1 MSTILICDDEADIV
15 NAVAIYLKGEGYSVL
30 KAYNGK
36 EAVDTVKSNKEINL
50 VILDI
55 MMPEKDGLTACN
67 EIREFSNIPIILLT
81 AKSQDADKII
91 GLNIGADDYITKPF
105 NPVEL
110 IARVRSSLRRY
121 TTLGGDG
128 SSRYEKVVGDIVMD
142 DSSKKVTVCGEEIV
156 LTPTEYG
163 ILKVLMDRPGKVCSP
178 KEIYKEVWSGDPY
191 GAEGTIA
198 VHIRHLREKIELD
211 PANPRYIKVMWGQGY
226 KLEA

>member
-1 MSTILICDDEADIV
+1 MNTILICDDDRDIV
-15 NAVAIYLKGEGYSVL
+15 NAVGIYLKGEGYNVL

-36 EAVDTVKSNKEINL
+36 EAVDMIKTNKDISL
-50 VILDI
+50 VVLDI
-55 MMPEKDGLTACN
+55 MMPVMDGLTACN
-67 EIREFSNIPIILLT
+67 EIREISNIPIILLT

-110 IARVRSSLRRY
+110 IARVRSQLRRFI
-121 TTLGGDG
+121 TLGGG
-128 SSRYEKVVGDIVMD
+128 LNPKTEKVVGNIVMD
-142 DSSKKVTVCGEEIV
+142 DLAKKVMVEGEEIM

-198 VHIRHLREKIELD
+198 VHIRHLREKIEVD

-226 KLEA
+226 KLDE